1 MSQQSSGRVSRRE
14 FVYRTGALAG
24 GAILAQGAVHSAA
37 PAADRRDAIPKRVLG
52 KTGVAVTAMTLGTAP
67 AGFIKPANP
76 KLVAQCVNAAI
87 DLGINAIDTAPA
99 YDVAEEGVGLALGKR
114 RKQVFLST
122 KVLADD
128 VPAAEKIFANSLK
141 MLKTDYV
148 DLLYFH
154 QTGERNVDVCRKPDG
169 VFTWLV
175 NQKKAGKI
183 RFVGISIHNRP
194 QKCIELLQSGEVDV
208 LLTIV
213 NFVDRH
219 TYRFEES
226 VLPVARKHNVGIVA
240 MKAFGGAKGG
250 NYADPRCPP
259 MVDPEHLE
267 LAVRYSLG
275 TPGVATLDIG
285 CHNVD
290 QIRKNLTMVRS
301 AKPLGQDEA
310 AKVEALGRKLAAQ
323 WKDHLGPVAATQ
335 DRADGPEIAALEAR
349 AWPPCC

>member
-1 MSQQSSGRVSRRE
+1 MSNKTGQGISRRE
-14 FVYRTGALAG
+14 FVHRTGVLAG
-24 GAILAQGAVHSAA
+24 GALWGAAAAQAAA
-37 PAADRRDAIPKRVLG
+37 PAAEGNAIPKRVLG

-67 AGFIKPANP
+67 CGFIKPANP
-76 KLVAQCVNAAI
+76 KLVAECVNAAI
-87 DLGINAIDTAPA
+87 DLGLSAIDTAPG

-128 VPAAEKIFANSLK
+128 VPAAEKILANSLK

-154 QTGERNVDVCRKPDG
+154 QTGERNVDICRNADG

-175 NQKKAGKI
+175 KQKKAGKI
-183 RFVGISIHNRP
+183 RFVGISIHNHP
-194 QKCIELLQSGEVDV
+194 AKCLELLESGEVDV
-208 LLTIV
+208 LLTII

-219 TYRFEES
+219 TYRFEEK

-250 NYADPRCPP
+250 NYADPNCPP
-259 MVDPEHLE
+259 LVDAQHLE

-275 TPGVATLDIG
+275 IPGVATLDIG

-290 QIRKNLTMVRS
+290 QIRKNIAMVVG
-301 AKPLGQDEA
+301 AKPLSEEET
-310 AKVEALGRKLAAQ
+310 AKVDALGRKLAAQ
-323 WKDHLGPVAATQ
+323 WKDHLGP
-335 DRADGPEIAALEAR
+335 IAGIPSYRGSLA
-349 AWPPCC
+349 

>member
-1 MSQQSSGRVSRRE
+1 MSEKIGRGMSRRE
-14 FVYRTGALAG
+14 FVCRSGALAG
-24 GAILAQGAVHSAA
+24 GAILATRAAQAAA
-37 PAADRRDAIPKRVLG
+37 PAAALHDAIPTRVLG
-52 KTGVAVTAMTLGTAP
+52 KTGVQVTTMTLGTAP
-67 AGFIKPANP
+67 CGFIKPANP
-76 KLVAQCVNAAI
+76 RLVAQCVNAAI
-87 DLGINAIDTAPA
+87 DLGLSAIDTAPG
-99 YDVAEEGVGLALGKR
+99 YDVAEQGVGLALGKR

-141 MLKTDYV
+141 LLKTDYV

-154 QTGERNVDVCRKPDG
+154 QVGDRNVAVCRNPDG

-175 NQKKAGKI
+175 KQKKAGRV
-183 RFVGISIHNRP
+183 RFVGISIHNHP
-194 QKCIELLQSGEVDV
+194 KKCIELLESGDVDV

-219 TYRFEES
+219 TYRFEEI

-240 MKAFGGAKGG
+240 MKAFGGARGG
-250 NYADPRCPP
+250 NYADPNCPP
-259 MVDPEHLE
+259 MLDAEHLE

-290 QIRKNLTMVRS
+290 QIRKNIAMVRS
-301 AKPLGQDEA
+301 ATPLTDEEA
-310 AKVEALGRKLAAQ
+310 ARVDALGRRLAAQ
-323 WKDHLGPVAATQ
+323 WKDHLGP
-335 DRADGPEIAALEAR
+335 IAAVPAHRGSLA
-349 AWPPCC
+349 